1 MHGKSINSIWIDLC
15 LYLSISLVPILNV
28 KAVGVPSASLFCGD
42 IINGSTSTSQNMT
55 SMYYTFINNL
65 TNTSE
70 PGVYVQFSTCGSSYD
85 TELYLYDSN
94 WIQIANCDGGGSDCS
109 PCDIDYSHAQLI
121 THTKLNDTL
130 YFLEITSYL
139 PDMEYGAFQLQ
150 IDCAFDYSFAPIS
163 TPSPSR
169 IALNASCAVEN
180 HQYICECTDYQ
191 CKERRIFCLD
201 DMDCHLK
208 CIGKSACDDAVVVW
222 PKNGTG
228 SIECNGPWAC
238 AGVTFPQPLSNHS
251 NESYV
256 IECDHEG
263 ECAFASIICPQTAD
277 CHVKCNGDWA
287 CGVAEVVCPQNADCR
302 LQCSGDRDSCAG

>member
-1 MHGKSINSIWIDLC
+1 MAHFNYKLIVFLHH
-15 LYLSISLVPILNV
+15 PF
-28 KAVGVPSASLFCGD
+28 FCGD
-42 IINGSTSTSQNMT
+42 IINGTTNHHTQSI
-55 SMYYTFINNL
+55 YYTFINDL
-65 TNTSE
+65 TNAGE
-70 PGVYVQFSTCGSSYD
+70 AAVWLQFSTCDSSFD
-85 TELYLYDSN
+85 TTLYLYDSH
-94 WIQIANCDGGGSDCS
+94 WTEIQDCS
-109 PCDIDYSHAQLI
+109 AHEFTGLHGCRSCGDNASQYRAQLNSWD
-121 THTKLNDTL
+121 KLNESI
-130 YFLEITSYL
+130 YFLEITGYEDSI
-139 PDMEYGAFQLQ
+139 YGTFQLQ
-150 IDCAFDYSFAPIS
+150 IDCDFEYSFAPMP
-163 TPSPSR
+163 TPYPTR

-277 CHVKCNGDWA
+277 CHVKCIGKSACDDAVVVWPKNGTGSIECNGPWA
-287 CGVAEVVCPQNADCR
+287 CAGVTFPQP
-302 LQCSGDRDSCAG
+302 